1 MIGKIQPPNP
11 NVENAVRYNER
22 KMDGDIGIREHND
35 TVEEIENG
43 HVLATRNVPDG
54 VSMVD
59 EFDRIKLENIKKR
72 VSGPKIRNLT
82 FHMSVN
88 PSETDRPLS
97 EAEAVSL
104 IDEIMEGLG
113 YKDQPYRIYKHT
125 DIKRM
130 HYHVVSTRAGAD
142 GKKINDSFER
152 LVLRETLKRL
162 APKYG
167 FSLVLTEEEIEKEQQ
182 KRSASE
188 TESIN
193 GGTPAIEIPEA
204 LVSKENRKE
213 KEHRKKP
220 EKERTRPQA
229 VPPFSRKSDLPVTT
243 QLRDA
248 FEDAMKW
255 HFTTFEQLQSLMIR
269 RYNVF
274 IELQKKDD
282 QKDTVLLSGTSP
294 SGLTVTPLLDEKDLG
309 IELYRQIVEKCE
321 TEKMSS
327 RKSQLERIEGLS
339 RAAADAAGSYEEFRT
354 IMEKKGV
361 YTVISWSKDGKPF
374 GLTWLD
380 RATKCAWKGSETS
393 SNLQWLK
400 DIAEKKGWTIT
411 KDKYQSVVEK
421 RRNMPSRK
429 KEITRHEPK
438 TAAPTSSGS
447 TQKKPT
453 VLDIGRI
460 IGKGP
465 VGQNAKGGGSEG
477 KGRRKDLW
485 DEALEAA
492 ELEEQERRKNEQNQN
507 I

>member
-22 KMDGDIGIREHND
+22 KMDGDIGIRDHKD

-43 HVLATRNVPDG
+43 HVLATRNVPEG

-59 EFDRIKLENIKKR
+59 EFDRIKLENLKKR
-72 VSGPKIRNLT
+72 TSGPKIRNLT

-97 EAEAVSL
+97 EAEAVGL

-113 YKDQPYRIYKHT
+113 YKNQPYRIYKHT

-167 FSLVLTEEEIEKEQQ
+167 FSVILSEEELEKEQQ
-182 KRSASE
+182 KKQ
-188 TESIN
+188 TEPKIPDA
-193 GGTPAIEIPEA
+193 PAVEIPDA
-204 LVSKENRKE
+204 LISHSDAKQKNHKKKTDRE
-213 KEHRKKP
+213 KTKHTP
-220 EKERTRPQA
+220 
-229 VPPFSRKSDLPVTT
+229 VPPFSRKSEVPVTT
-243 QLRDA
+243 QLRNA
-248 FEDAMKW
+248 FEDAMQW
-255 HFTTFEQLQSLMIR
+255 HFSTFEQLQSLMIR
-269 RYNVF
+269 HYNVL
-274 IELQKKDD
+274 IELQVKDD
-282 QKDTVLLSGTSP
+282 EKDTVLLSGTTP
-294 SGLTVTPLLDEKDLG
+294 SGTPITPLLGENDLG
-309 IELYRQIVEKCE
+309 TELYSRIRERCD

-327 RKSQLERIEGLS
+327 RRSQRERLEGLS
-339 RAAADAAGSYEEFRT
+339 RAAAEAAGSFEEFRS

-361 YTVISWSKDGKPF
+361 YTVIAWTADGKPF

-380 RATKCAWKGSETS
+380 RATRCAWKGSETAS
-393 SNLQWLK
+393 DLRWLK
-400 DIAEKKGWTIT
+400 QVAEQKGWNLT
-411 KDKYQSVVEK
+411 KDKYQGIVEK
-421 RRNMPSRK
+421 RRTMPSRK
-429 KEITRHEPK
+429 KEIAHSENPAAS
-438 TAAPTSSGS
+438 AAPSFP
-447 TQKKPT
+447 QKKEAT
-453 VLDIGRI
+453 LLEVGRI
-460 IGKGP
+460 LGKGP
-465 VGQNAKGGGSEG
+465 VGKNAMEKGSSTKG
-477 KGRRKDLW
+477 KKKDLW

-492 ELEEQERRKNEQNQN
+492 EREDQERRKNEQNQN